1 MKSQDT
7 IHPTWPGKLIPN
19 VIDGSMSDWG
29 TTGVD
34 WDWHGNM
41 CAMDV
46 LGIAPGAKLY
56 DLRINGDTLT
66 SAYRNFDW
74 AINRHK
80 VDRTPHI
87 ITNSWSYYL
96 REWIQNIL

>member
-1 MKSQDT
+1 
-7 IHPTWPGKLIPN
+7 
-19 VIDGSMSDWG
+19 MSDWG